1 MEDNDCESVSEAKG
15 QTIKKKVNVLEAMA
29 KYNLKKQK
37 EQELRMKAPSK
48 QKPTP
53 PPSPK
58 ATPEKQNY
66 RAERQNYQVK
76 QEHVKTERKEI
87 DIGISEYVCKGP
99 GFSAILKQ
107 RYSDF
112 QVTL

>member
-1 MEDNDCESVSEAKG
+1 MEDDECESVSEAKV
-15 QTIKKKVNVLEAMA
+15 QTMKKKVNVLEAMA
-29 KYNLKKQK
+29 KYNLRKQ
-37 EQELRMKAPSK
+37 QERELSMKAATK

-58 ATPEKQNY
+58 TTPEKHNY
-66 RAERQNYQVK
+66 RPK
-76 QEHVKTERKEI
+76 QEYVKTERKET
-87 DIGISEYVCKGP
+87 DLGISEYVCKGP

-112 QVTL
+112 QVNQS